1 MRKFDIDENRRNK
14 KNGENYDR
22 DKRQRQILPP
32 KATLQAT
39 TPVPV
44 MHGDAWLWW
53 VTLLENAI
61 FFYGTRLL
69 VNHSDVLT
77 WIDQQSE
84 NMTWDRIHGPCQLFF
99 KGIHVDDGEMRILL
113 LLLLSNPILQVL

>member
-1 MRKFDIDENRRNK
+1 MRKFDIDENRRNM

-84 NMTWDRIHGPCQLFF
+84 NMTRRPQNTIC
-99 KGIHVDDGEMRILL
+99 
-113 LLLLSNPILQVL
+113 LLLSNPFDKSLFCLC

>member
-44 MHGDAWLWW
+44 MHGDAWL
-53 VTLLENAI
+53 
-61 FFYGTRLL
+61 
-69 VNHSDVLT
+69 
-77 WIDQQSE
+77 
-84 NMTWDRIHGPCQLFF
+84 
-99 KGIHVDDGEMRILL
+99 
-113 LLLLSNPILQVL
+113 